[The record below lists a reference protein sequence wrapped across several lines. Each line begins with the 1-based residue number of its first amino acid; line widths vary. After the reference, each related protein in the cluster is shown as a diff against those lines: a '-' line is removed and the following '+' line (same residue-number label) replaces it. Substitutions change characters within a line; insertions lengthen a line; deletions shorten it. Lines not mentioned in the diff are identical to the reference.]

1 VCDGLAGELRKR
13 AGVAVKV
20 FGTLVLGHVAGQR
33 AADGD
38 HAGGVGAD
46 QQSAW
51 ARRVGVQTFDEGVQ
65 AVGDAVVQ
73 LGDTLALCGGDD
85 DGVLFRGKVVG
96 EVLGQDVV
104 SGGRGVVESC
114 KAVELPQTGFE
125 VDESFR
131 DFGVFAVLGSASR
144 GEGRESLDATV
155 EGARVDGID
164 RWVGGEEVLGQLL
177 GLCDSIAGEC
187 RI

>member
-1 VCDGLAGELRKR
+1 
-13 AGVAVKV
+13 
-20 FGTLVLGHVAGQR
+20 
-33 AADGD
+33 
-38 HAGGVGAD
+38 
-46 QQSAW
+46 
-51 ARRVGVQTFDEGVQ
+51 
-65 AVGDAVVQ
+65 
-73 LGDTLALCGGDD
+73 
-85 DGVLFRGKVVG
+85 
-96 EVLGQDVV
+96 
-104 SGGRGVVESC
+104 VVESC